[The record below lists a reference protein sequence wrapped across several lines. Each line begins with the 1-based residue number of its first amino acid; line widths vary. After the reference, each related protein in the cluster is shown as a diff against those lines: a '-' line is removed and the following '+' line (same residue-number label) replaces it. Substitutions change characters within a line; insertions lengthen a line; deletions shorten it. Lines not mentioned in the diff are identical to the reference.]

1 MESSLSERLLL
12 IPKNCLIIELVQ
24 AVYLHIPI
32 LLCQEQCL
40 EFYFIFNSGLPINQV
55 QYIDVLYKVCV
66 FILVLFC
73 MVFEIVSKQ
82 WPWLEEHVY

>member
-1 MESSLSERLLL
+1 MESSLSEGLLL

-32 LLCQEQCL
+32 LLCQKQCL

-55 QYIDVLYKVCV
+55 Q
-66 FILVLFC
+66 
-73 MVFEIVSKQ
+73 
-82 WPWLEEHVY
+82 